1 MALFKIKIIQ
11 KILNLKKFSLLY
23 EIIICIDFLHL
34 NKLIYRDLQLNNV
47 NIRKNK
53 IAIIIDFDRM
63 IKYSDVTND
72 TNQFTNDFFI

>member
-53 IAIIIDFDRM
+53 IAFIIDFDRM